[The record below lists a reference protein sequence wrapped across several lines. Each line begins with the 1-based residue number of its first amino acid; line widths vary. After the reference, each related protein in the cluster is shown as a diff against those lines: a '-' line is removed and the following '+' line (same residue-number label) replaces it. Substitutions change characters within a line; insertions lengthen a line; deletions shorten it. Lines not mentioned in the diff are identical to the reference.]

1 MEWGSRTGVFQ
12 PLLLAASAGLALHG
26 SPALADG
33 PTTEVR
39 TEYLMTF
46 VAPLDPSTDI
56 DTSLSIFNVGG
67 GWARGPHIK
76 GKFVPPGGDWLR
88 ALPSGA
94 MRLDVRLTLKTDD
107 GALVYITYNGVL
119 KESAASEAKAS
130 RGEVLTSKDVAYFVA
145 APTFE
150 TSAPQYA
157 WLNNVQAIA
166 KMVELKEGDGGY
178 VKYDV
183 FIVR

>member
-1 MEWGSRTGVFQ
+1 
-12 PLLLAASAGLALHG
+12 
-26 SPALADG
+26 
-33 PTTEVR
+33 
-39 TEYLMTF
+39 MTF

-56 DTSLSIFNVGG
+56 DDSLSISNVGG
-67 GWARGPHIK
+67 GWARGPHIR

-88 ALPSGA
+88 VLPSGA

-107 GALVYITYNGVL
+107 GALVYITYNGIF
-119 KESAASEAKAS
+119 KESPASEAKAS

-150 TSAPQYA
+150 TSAPRYA
-157 WLNNVQAIA
+157 WLNDVQAIA
-166 KMVELKEGDGGY
+166 KMVEYKEGDGGY

>member
-1 MEWGSRTGVFQ
+1 
-12 PLLLAASAGLALHG
+12 
-26 SPALADG
+26 
-33 PTTEVR
+33 
-39 TEYLMTF
+39 
-46 VAPLDPSTDI
+46 
-56 DTSLSIFNVGG
+56 
-67 GWARGPHIK
+67 
-76 GKFVPPGGDWLR
+76 
-88 ALPSGA
+88 

-119 KESAASEAKAS
+119 KESPASEAKAS
-130 RGEVLTSKDVAYFVA
+130 RGEVLTSKDVVYFVT

-157 WLNNVQAIA
+157 WLNDVQAVA